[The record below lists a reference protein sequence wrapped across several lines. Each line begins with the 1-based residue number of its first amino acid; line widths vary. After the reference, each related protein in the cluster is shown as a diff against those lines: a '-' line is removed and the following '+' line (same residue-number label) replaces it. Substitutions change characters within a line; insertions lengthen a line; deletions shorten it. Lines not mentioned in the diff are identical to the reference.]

1 MTIGIDFD
9 GDGEYDVEVDVR
21 ANAVCIKSL
30 IAKISIIAGAISVI
44 LVALTEAL

>member
-21 ANAVCIKSL
+21 ANTICIKQI
-30 IAKISIIAGAISVI
+30 IAKVSIILGAISVI
-44 LVALTEAL
+44 LVSLTDLL